1 MAATNPFK
9 QKDAFLRL
17 SKDPKTAGYMK
28 DPKFV
33 EGLVRLAQDQSKL
46 VQ

>member
-1 MAATNPFK
+1 MEQTNPFK
-9 QKDAFLRL
+9 QKDAFQRL
-17 SKDPKTAGYMK
+17 SKDQKTAVYMK